1 MGDDEPLI
9 LTLALDTASSTTFD
23 ALRRAHFP
31 PARNHLDAHVTMF
44 HALRGPEEDVRQ
56 VVREAASTRGPFP
69 VAVTGLRSLGGG
81 VAFELASP
89 ALVALRSELAA
100 RWAEGLTRQDRAGY
114 RPHVTVQNK
123 VPAEEAAALLARLR
137 DGFVPWSAQ
146 GEGLALWRYRGGPWD
161 HLETSPF
168 SG

>member
-9 LTLALDTASSTTFD
+9 LTLALDPASSTTFD

-44 HALRGPEEDVRQ
+44 HALRGPEDDVRRD
-56 VVREAASTRGPFP
+56 VREAASTRRPFP

-89 ALVALRSELAA
+89 ALVALRADLAA
-100 RWAEGLTRQDRAGY
+100 RWAGGLTRQDRAGY

-137 DGFVPWSAQ
+137 DGFVPWSAR